1 MLLNMWGTV
10 ATYLDMGQQPDW
22 GKVSRMA
29 FCNKPPCVDVKGEL
43 LEFCMLASGASKGE
57 SASQDDWRAPTW

>member
-1 MLLNMWGTV
+1 M
-10 ATYLDMGQQPDW
+10 DMGQQPDW
-22 GKVSRMA
+22 GKVARMA